1 MEHRWGKRIEVDVP
15 VTLRLASG
23 ELVPGRIANV
33 SLSGAFIRAQPR
45 LPSLG
50 RVAVQLQADESWE
63 GQPRTVWAHIVRH
76 EHGGAGLEWSEFSPA
91 PICALLAEAGNVPAE
106 FLRARAQARA

>member
-45 LPSLG
+45 LPWLG
-50 RVAVQLQADESWE
+50 RLAVQLKVEDLWE
-63 GQPRTVWAHIVRH
+63 GKPRTVWAHIVRQG
-76 EHGGAGLEWSEFSPA
+76 HGGAGVEWAEFAPA
-91 PICALLAEAGNVPAE
+91 AVCALVAEAGDVPAE
-106 FLRARAQARA
+106 FLRDRAHARA